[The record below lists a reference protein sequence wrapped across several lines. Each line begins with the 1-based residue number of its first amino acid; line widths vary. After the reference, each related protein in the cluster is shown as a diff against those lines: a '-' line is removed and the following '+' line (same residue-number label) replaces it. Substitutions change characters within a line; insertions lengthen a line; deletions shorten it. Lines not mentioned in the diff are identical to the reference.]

1 MADKTYIS
9 TVKLPNDNTT
19 YYIKDAEA
27 IKGSGTSGNLVKW
40 NGTSTVTDGPTIT
53 SGGTGFLKQDGTWA
67 TPTDTNTWR
76 GIEVEGTTLSGT
88 TPNLR
93 AINFIGKGS
102 VGITGLAGVPGIP
115 DSSDTITIT
124 GTNTWRRITVSG
136 TSWKGKGTDTGDL
149 NIVGGTNVTVT
160 GATDGNDLT
169 ISATDTNRAIQVNGT
184 TFLNTTTS
192 SPINFIAGSNITLG
206 TSGDDLTIN
215 AQLPGGGM
223 QFQGVVNATGT
234 STAEQIIKAKTN
246 QNKGSVWL
254 ADDTGLEWIAIE
266 DVGGTASASSWEAM
280 GGRYGNMAYCD
291 TGTASYQPA
300 GTVTVTP
307 TTATGR
313 VFAPSYQG
321 GQAVVTLPS
330 HADDTFTQGSFT
342 QGTFSQGTLPS
353 CTLPVLTTGVS
364 NEVLTIGWS
373 AGSFSAGTL
382 PSHAADSFT
391 KPTFTQ
397 GTFSAGT
404 TAPLAG
410 GTFVTGI
417 SSATFTGT
425 TAMITVSPATT

>member
-27 IKGSGTSGNLVKW
+27 IKGSGTNGNLVKW
-40 NGTSTVTDGPTIT
+40 DGTSTVTDGPAIT

-76 GIEVEGTTLSGT
+76 PLKTLNSNNIEST
-88 TPNLR
+88 LR
-93 AINFIGKGS
+93 ADKTARFKGS
-102 VGITGLAGVPGIP
+102 GSVSVSYSYAAANDYDDVIISGI
-115 DSSDTITIT
+115 
-124 GTNTWRRITVSG
+124 NNWR
-136 TSWKGKGTDTGDL
+136 L
-149 NIVGGTNVTVT
+149 
-160 GATDGNDLT
+160 
-169 ISATDTNRAIQVNGT
+169 IQVNGT
-184 TFLNTTTS
+184 TFKTAFTDS
-192 SPINFIAGSNITLG
+192 GKINYVAGSNITLG

-254 ADDTGLEWIAIE
+254 ADDTGLEWIATE
-266 DVGGTASASSWEAM
+266 DVGSTASASSWEAM

-291 TGTASYQPA
+291 TGTASYQPD
-300 GTVTVTP
+300 GTVTVVG

-313 VFAPSYQG
+313 FFAPSYQG

-404 TAPLAG
+404 TAPLTG

-425 TAMITVSPATT
+425 TATITVTPYNPSYVNGPEIGGVTGGDGTTPYVPSA